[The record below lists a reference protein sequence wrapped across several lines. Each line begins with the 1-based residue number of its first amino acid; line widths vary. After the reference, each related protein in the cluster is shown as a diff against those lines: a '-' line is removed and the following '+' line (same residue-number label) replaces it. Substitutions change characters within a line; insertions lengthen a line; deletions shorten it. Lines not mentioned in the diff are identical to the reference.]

1 MIRGTAI
8 RGLGLAA
15 NTLLIAV
22 TVPLMTRHLGVVDFG
37 RFVIASSV
45 VSMVA
50 GVTEFGLSGVGT
62 REYALAD
69 AAQRRQLLSNLVGL
83 RTLLTVV
90 GLSVAYLLMMAGG
103 YPSVVLGG
111 VVIVGVGLILLNVQQ
126 TFALVLTASLS
137 WGLFTFFDLVNT
149 LVIAGGTVLLV
160 LVGAHLHSFF
170 YISAISSLAALLVT
184 MLVLRGR
191 IVMRPALD
199 ASYWLRMLRESLPYA
214 VATTVGILYFRV
226 ALIVV
231 SLGSSAHQTG
241 YYSTAFK
248 VVEVLGGTAFLMAG
262 SVFPIF
268 ARAGRDDHERLRYGT
283 ERVTDTALIV
293 GVYLAL
299 SLLLSA
305 PLVIQL
311 LAGAAFKPAVPV
323 LRVQGLTLVATFL
336 VATWGFGLL
345 SLREHRRLLQANAV
359 ALVVAIGLSL
369 ILVPRFGA
377 QGAAAATAAT
387 EFTLTGLYWQ
397 SLARGRARVR
407 PSLVILPK
415 VMVAAGVA
423 MLVLLMPFSSLL
435 QWAIGSA
442 IYLAL
447 LALLRA
453 YPPEILHALL
463 RRDREGGPRAVG
475 A

>member
-62 REYALAD
+62 REYALAG
-69 AAQRRQLLSNLVGL
+69 AAQRRRLLSNLVGL

-90 GLSVAYLLMMAGG
+90 GLTVAYLLMMVAG
-103 YPSVVLGG
+103 YPTVVLSG

-170 YISAISSLAALLVT
+170 YISAISSLAALLAT
-184 MLVLRGR
+184 MLLLRGR
-191 IVMRPALD
+191 IVMRPAVDLR
-199 ASYWLRMLRESLPYA
+199 YWLQMLRESLPYA

-248 VVEVLGGTAFLMAG
+248 VVEVLGGAAFLMAG

-268 ARAGRDDHERLRYGT
+268 ARASRDDHERLRYST

-293 GVYLAL
+293 GTYLAL

-369 ILVPRFGA
+369 ILVPSFGA
-377 QGAAAATAAT
+377 QGAAAATVAT
-387 EFTLTGLYWQ
+387 EFTLTGLYWR

-415 VMVAAGVA
+415 VMMAAGVA
-423 MLVLLMPFSSLL
+423 MLTLLMPLSSLL

-442 IYLAL
+442 IYLGL

-463 RRDREGGPRAVG
+463 RRDRQAALGR
-475 A
+475 